1 MMAGLA
7 AKDRIYRHRALLPAT
22 ALSSDLS
29 RERAYH
35 GDVTTPD
42 AAVATALPAGLSQT
56 DVVVQSIKG
65 MITRGD
71 LSAGS
76 RLPIEKDLADVLG
89 VSRGSLREGVR
100 ALCIMGVLETR
111 QGDGTYVTSLDST
124 LLLAPMAF
132 MVDLQGPEHRHDL
145 HLVRRVLESE
155 AAARAALR
163 ISDDDAAA
171 ARALLDGMH
180 ELVFESA
187 VIDHEAVLTADVA
200 FHRIIANAS
209 DNGALAAL
217 IEALADRTALARR
230 TFGLQHEEQVRTA
243 YREHEA
249 ILAALIARDPD
260 RARLQMSHHLL
271 AIEVFLHDDDGP
283 ASSAQ

>member
-1 MMAGLA
+1 MT
-7 AKDRIYRHRALLPAT
+7 RADTPAT
-22 ALSSDLS
+22 D
-29 RERAYH
+29 
-35 GDVTTPD
+35 G
-42 AAVATALPAGLSQT
+42 ALPSGLSQT
-56 DVVVQSIKG
+56 DVVVQSIKA

-76 RLPIEKDLADVLG
+76 RLPVEKDLAEVLG

-145 HLVRRVLESE
+145 HAVRRVLESE

-163 ISDDDAAA
+163 ITDDDLGA
-171 ARALLDGMH
+171 ARATLDGVRAV
-180 ELVFESA
+180 VFA
-187 VIDHEAVLTADVA
+187 GPVTDHEAVMNADLT
-200 FHRIIANAS
+200 FHRIIAKAA

-217 IEALADRTALARR
+217 IDALADRTALARR
-230 TFGLQHEEQVRTA
+230 TIGVQHEEQVRTA
-243 YREHEA
+243 FHDHES
-249 ILAALIARDPD
+249 ILAAITAREPD
-260 RARLQMSHHLL
+260 RARLLMSHHLL
-271 AIEVFLHDDDGP
+271 AIEDFVHDDD
-283 ASSAQ
+283 SLTTSAP